1 MFLKLRL
8 RQPLQ
13 SPGKRRAKLLT
24 ILSGFVLG
32 WRLPGHWDETDRQNR
47 LLVDFGPMLSQQVK
61 LLIAR
66 STHRD
71 NHPAAIL
78 QLIDKRLGD
87 MLRGTGNNDGV
98 EWRMLRPAF
107 VTIAREHFHV
117 KKSKPSEICLGAIA
131 PRASR
136 LFQLVVGGKAG
147 WTDCA
152 EVEIKHSLRELV

>member
-1 MFLKLRL
+1 VSGYDKRNGYDDPTNLHAR
-8 RQPLQ
+8 RPLMDCKINVRFDSLVTMRMKHASKAPAAPTTS
-13 SPGKRRAKLLT
+13 SPGRRRAKLLT

-32 WRLPGHWDETDRQNR
+32 WRLPGHPDETDRQNR
-47 LLVDFGPMLSQQVK
+47 LLVDFGPTLSQQVK

-87 MLRGTGNNDGV
+87 MFRGTGNNDGV

-107 VTIAREHFHV
+107 VTIAGEHCHANDRF
-117 KKSKPSEICLGAIA
+117 
-131 PRASR
+131 AS
-136 LFQLVVGGKAG
+136 
-147 WTDCA
+147 
-152 EVEIKHSLRELV
+152 